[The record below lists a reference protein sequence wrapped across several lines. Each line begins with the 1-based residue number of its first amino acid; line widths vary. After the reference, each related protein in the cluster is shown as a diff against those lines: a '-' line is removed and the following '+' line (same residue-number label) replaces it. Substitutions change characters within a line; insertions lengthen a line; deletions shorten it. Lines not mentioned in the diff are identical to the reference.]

1 MSLDMFPKIRLH
13 VFKKFC
19 QSLKDKIKRI
29 QDDEKRKK
37 AMVALLVF
45 ILAYRRKNCLTE
57 EVYFRGAFSKCSL
70 MILANQL
77 VRGQMTKM
85 PVNM

>member
-1 MSLDMFPKIRLH
+1 
-13 VFKKFC
+13 
-19 QSLKDKIKRI
+19 
-29 QDDEKRKK
+29 
-37 AMVALLVF
+37 MVPLLVF

-70 MILANQL
+70 MVLANQL